1 MYEGLKIAQRGR
13 LEDQRGTEI
22 NFEMPEFLKRGIVV
36 VSSIALLIYYWTLQ
50 EGRLKLLLGPRKIK
64 ESIYSFGFEI

>member
-1 MYEGLKIAQRGR
+1 LYEGLKIAQRGR

-36 VSSIALLIYYWTLQ
+36 VSSIALLILYWTLQ
-50 EGRLKLLLGPRKIK
+50 EERIKLLLGPRKIK
-64 ESIYSFGFEI
+64 RIYLFIWF